1 VPRHLLS
8 NGGNVHIAKK
18 SDLTAL
24 LAAADIDHVE
34 VFCEFLKHRT
44 CVVIAIKN
52 VHNF

>member
-1 VPRHLLS
+1 LLC

-24 LAAADIDHVE
+24 QAAADSGLVE

-52 VHNF
+52 FS